1 MRPLPSP
8 RNARTRS
15 AAAGSRDA
23 IRGGLDRQLGGPMV
37 APDGH
42 LNAAL
47 AEAGELLP
55 YLGEAL
61 HGARRDCQLEPRPI
75 ARPQRILGD
84 RLGGVRGEPTG
95 PLEGAGRPSRGRSE
109 EHTSE
114 LQSRFDLVCRLL
126 LEKKNSNLDPASNIL
141 TTQHNFLLLRE
152 SLASAS

>member
-75 ARPQRILGD
+75 ARPQRIRVERPLP
-84 RLGGVRGEPTG
+84 RIPPCPTF
-95 PLEGAGRPSRGRSE
+95 PRPAGRAAVNAVLIPSPSPRTLVEPRHGRGPANPTLGE
-109 EHTSE
+109 THGTSVVRPE
-114 LQSRFDLVCRLL
+114 IERPPRGGL
-126 LEKKNSNLDPASNIL
+126 
-141 TTQHNFLLLRE
+141 
-152 SLASAS
+152 

>member
-1 MRPLPSP
+1 MRSLPSL

-47 AEAGELLP
+47 AEPGELLL
-55 YLGEAL
+55 YSGEAR
-61 HGARRDCQLEPRPI
+61 HGARRDRQLEPCPI
-75 ARPQRILGD
+75 TRPQRILGD

-95 PLEGAGRPSRGRSE
+95 PIEGA
-109 EHTSE
+109 
-114 LQSRFDLVCRLL
+114 
-126 LEKKNSNLDPASNIL
+126 
-141 TTQHNFLLLRE
+141 
-152 SLASAS
+152 

>member
-47 AEAGELLP
+47 DEAGELLP

-61 HGARRDCQLEPRPI
+61 HGARSDCQIEPRPI
-75 ARPQRILGD
+75 ARPQRIPCV
-84 RLGGVRGEPTG
+84 RLGGYRGELSS
-95 PLEGAGRPSRGRSE
+95 PLEGGGRPYR
-109 EHTSE
+109 
-114 LQSRFDLVCRLL
+114 V
-126 LEKKNSNLDPASNIL
+126 
-141 TTQHNFLLLRE
+141 
-152 SLASAS
+152 

>member
-75 ARPQRILGD
+75 ARPQRDLGD
-84 RLGGVRGEPTG
+84 QLLGADAKMVSDQASNVRFHEFLHAP
-95 PLEGAGRPSRGRSE
+95 PSRDR
-109 EHTSE
+109 
-114 LQSRFDLVCRLL
+114 RDAPR
-126 LEKKNSNLDPASNIL
+126 
-141 TTQHNFLLLRE
+141 
-152 SLASAS
+152 